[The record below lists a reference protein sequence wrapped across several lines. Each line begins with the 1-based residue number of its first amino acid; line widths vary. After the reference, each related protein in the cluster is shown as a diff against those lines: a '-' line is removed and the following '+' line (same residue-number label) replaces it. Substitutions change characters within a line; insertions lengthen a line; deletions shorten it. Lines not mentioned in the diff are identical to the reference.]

1 MSDPIRI
8 ETRLFVPDAL
18 AAGAV
23 VGLDHGQAH
32 HLRSVLR
39 LAPGARLALFNG
51 RDGAWSARLEGLGKG
66 WASLV
71 VEALL
76 QPQRPEPDLWLC
88 FAPIKR
94 ARLDFLVEKASE
106 LGVARIV
113 PVITQHTIVSRVNAE
128 RLRANAREA
137 AEQCERLSV
146 PEVAEPVTLAALL
159 ESWPAPR
166 RLFLCAEAGP
176 ARPLAEAVT
185 AAPPGPA
192 AFMTGPEGGFSP
204 RELDALAKRP
214 FVSPV
219 GLGPRILR
227 ADTAALAALAAWQA
241 LAGDGKERPPA
252 DRAVPGRAAFAVGED
267 PED

>member
-1 MSDPIRI
+1 MSDPI

-23 VGLDHGQAH
+23 IGLDAGQAH
-32 HLRSVLR
+32 YLRSVLR
-39 LAPGARLALFNG
+39 LQPGALLALFNG
-51 RDGAWSARLEGLGKG
+51 QDGAWRARIEGLGKG
-66 WASLV
+66 WASLA
-71 VEALL
+71 VESLL
-76 QPQRPEPDLWLC
+76 QAQRPEPDLWLC

-94 ARLDFLVEKASE
+94 ARLDFLAEKASE
-106 LGVARIV
+106 LGVARLL
-113 PVITQHTIVSRVNAE
+113 PVMTQYTAVSRLNRE
-128 RLRANAREA
+128 RLWANAREA

-146 PEVAEPVTLAALL
+146 PEVGEPQSLEALL
-159 ESWPAPR
+159 AVWPAER
-166 RLFLCAEAGP
+166 RLFVCAESGE
-176 ARPLAEAVT
+176 ARPLAEAIA

-192 AFMTGPEGGFSP
+192 AFLTGPEGGFSP

-214 FVSPV
+214 FTTPV

-252 DRAVPGRAAFAVGED
+252 ERAVPGRPVTGAPGED
-267 PED
+267 PEE

>member
-1 MSDPIRI
+1 MSDRL
-8 ETRLFVPDAL
+8 ETRLHVPDDLAPGAL
-18 AAGAV
+18 
-23 VGLDHGQAH
+23 VGLDHGPAH
-32 HLRSVLR
+32 YLRSVLR

-51 RDGAWSARLEGLGKG
+51 RDGAWSARIEGLGKG

-71 VEALL
+71 VEAQL

-94 ARLDFLVEKASE
+94 ARLDFLAEKASE
-106 LGVARIV
+106 LGVSRIL
-113 PVITQHTIVSRVNAE
+113 PVVTQHTVVTRVNVE

-146 PEVAEPVTLAALL
+146 PQVDEPVTLAALL
-159 ESWPAPR
+159 ESWPAGR

-176 ARPLAEAVT
+176 ALPLAEAVL

-227 ADTAALAALAAWQA
+227 ADTAAIAALAAWQA

-267 PED
+267 PEE